1 MLHKEQLRLE
11 LINQGSCEAKEQPP
25 NEGASS
31 QRISQDGKR
40 GSQENLDNLNLE
52 DERLG
57 SEFDEDGIYRD
68 NLHESGNTTTEE
80 KPTWNTFISGG
91 PDTPGI
97 YPRILTVSEGNA
109 LKLRI
114 KRLEDEILQ
123 REESCRVCG
132 ITFED
137 SVSEVYSCIFD
148 VEIKEN

>member
-11 LINQGSCEAKEQPP
+11 LINQGSSDAKEQPP
-25 NEGASS
+25 NKGASS
-31 QRISQDGKR
+31 QRISEDGER

-57 SEFDEDGIYRD
+57 SEFDEDGIYKD
-68 NLHESGNTTTEE
+68 NVHELGNTTPEE
-80 KPTWNTFISGG
+80 KPTWNIFISGG

-123 REESCRVCG
+123 REENCRVCG

-137 SVSEVYSCIFD
+137 SVFEVYSCTFD
-148 VEIKEN
+148 FEIKEN